1 MTTYS
6 ATLIKNFGF
15 SSPNSALLNIPSGIV
30 SIASTLIVGLGI
42 RRTSHR
48 WAWIVACCVPGI
60 LGGALLSFQQHRKP
74 ALLAGIYLV
83 NSIVATLIVIYQ
95 WTIANC
101 AGQTKRVVA
110 SALIAGSFSVGNII
124 GPQTF
129 QAKDAPQYTPA
140 KITVLATQAAGACMA
155 MVLFLYYVFANRRKD
170 AKYGVQSTS
179 GEVTEISEADRWANR
194 TDRENATFRYV
205 Y

>member
-1 MTTYS
+1 M
-6 ATLIKNFGF
+6 
-15 SSPNSALLNIPSGIV
+15 PSGVV
-30 SIASTLIVGLGI
+30 SIAATLIVGLGI

-48 WAWIVACCVPGI
+48 WAWIVACCIPGI
-60 LGGALLSFQQHRKP
+60 LGGGLLSFQQRNKP

-129 QAKDAPQYTPA
+129 QKKDAPQYIPA
-140 KITVLATQAAGACMA
+140 KITVLATQAGGALLA
-155 MVLFLYYVFANRRKD
+155 TLLFIYYVVANRRKD
-170 AKYGVQSTS
+170 QKYGVRSATS
-179 GEVTEISEADRWANR
+179 SAGELSEADRWANR
-194 TDRENATFRYV
+194 TDQENVTFRYV

>member
-1 MTTYS
+1 M
-6 ATLIKNFGF
+6 
-15 SSPNSALLNIPSGIV
+15 PSGIV

-42 RRTSHR
+42 RKTSHR
-48 WAWIVACCVPGI
+48 WAWIVGCCIPGI
-60 LGGALLSFQQHRKP
+60 LGGGLLSFQLRNK
-74 ALLAGIYLV
+74 AARLAGIYLV

-110 SALIAGSFSVGNII
+110 SALIAGAFSVGNII

-129 QAKDAPQYTPA
+129 QKKDAPQYIPA
-140 KITVLATQAAGACMA
+140 KITVLATQAGGALLA
-155 MVLFLYYVFANRRKD
+155 TLLFLYYVSANRRKD
-170 AKYGVQSTS
+170 RKYGVQPAANRAD
-179 GEVTEISEADRWANR
+179 ERSEAERWANR
-194 TDRENATFRYV
+194 TDRESTTFRYV